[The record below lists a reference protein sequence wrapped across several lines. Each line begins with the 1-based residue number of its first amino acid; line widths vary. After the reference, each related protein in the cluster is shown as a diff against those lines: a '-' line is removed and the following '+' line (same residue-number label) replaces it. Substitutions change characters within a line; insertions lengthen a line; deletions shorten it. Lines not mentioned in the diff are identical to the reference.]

1 MASTPSLPA
10 PRDSSLPLSST
21 MEMRFGS
28 RFGTEAAISCWIA
41 WMFSR
46 DSCAPG
52 RSFRK
57 TLAVAG
63 FCWRANS
70 SRLGSTRWTRA
81 CCTPFSVCTVRAI
94 SPSSAR
100 RWLMF
105 CMKLVAPKP
114 SPLSNSS

>member
-1 MASTPSLPA
+1 MASALSLPV
-10 PRDSSLPLSST
+10 PRASRVPLSST
-21 MEMRFGS
+21 MEIRLGS
-28 RFGTEAAISCWIA
+28 RFGTEAAIRCWIA

-46 DSCAPG
+46 DSWAPG
-52 RSFRK
+52 RSFMK
-57 TLAVAG
+57 MLAVAG

-70 SRLGSTRWTRA
+70 SRLGRTRWTRA
-81 CCTPFSVCTVRAI
+81 LCTPFSVCTVRAI
-94 SPSSAR
+94 SPSRAR